1 MERLAAFVGVL
12 GLLAA
17 AGALVVGDLILVPG
31 LSAQHLLLDAN
42 LATSVTE
49 PVHLR
54 CAEVALVGTIVLAL
68 AVPRWL
74 GSRFATAAALLAVGC
89 AGLSRAV
96 LLPKIY
102 TAWGHVDLVAGR
114 PLAQLGQAKE
124 LAEQGQALHA
134 VLGVFL
140 LLVVGFVAAQRSARA
155 PRLHTSSEAS
165 PPPEATTTESPPSPV
180 AAGVTAA

>member
-31 LSAQHLLLDAN
+31 LSAQPVLLDPN

-54 CAEVALVGTIVLAL
+54 CAEVALVGTVVLAL

-96 LLPKIY
+96 LLPQIY
-102 TAWGHVDLVAGR
+102 TAWGHVDLVARR

-134 VLGVFL
+134 VLGML
-140 LLVVGFVAAQRSARA
+140 LLVVVGFIAAQRSAQA
-155 PRLHTSSEAS
+155 PRLHTSSETS
-165 PPPEATTTESPPSPV
+165 PPPETTTSPPPAV
-180 AAGVTAA
+180 AASAA